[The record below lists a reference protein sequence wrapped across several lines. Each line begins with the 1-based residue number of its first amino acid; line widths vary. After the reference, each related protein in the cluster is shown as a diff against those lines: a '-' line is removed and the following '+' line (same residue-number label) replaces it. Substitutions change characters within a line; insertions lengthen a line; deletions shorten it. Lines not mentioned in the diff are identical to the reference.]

1 VARRKIESGQVQP
14 EPPPGVYALHNAVD
28 LPAMLPDGSTTDRS
42 VSTVIEQRDV
52 QLGRH
57 PRDTVAADLSVE
69 ERIDAE
75 RQLEAAR
82 LGRVTTS
89 EPEPGPQTDGG
100 TDHE

>member
-1 VARRKIESGQVQP
+1 MMPLNNSSLRGSIPPLVTPFRDGKVDFNKFAELAERQVQRGSNGIVVAGTTG
-14 EPPPGVYALHNAVD
+14 EP
-28 LPAMLPDGSTTDRS
+28 SS
-42 VSTVIEQRDV
+42 
-52 QLGRH
+52 
-57 PRDTVAADLSVE
+57 LSVE

-82 LGRVTTS
+82 LGRVPTS